1 MDDDERSKGP
11 TPERDNVKT
20 LPRRGLADL
29 RKRMTDACIARV
41 RRYSRPPRVVVL
53 AATLA
58 RVRGR
63 RARPRHGTANRSAL
77 LTMRHLRV

>member
-58 RVRGR
+58 RARTP
-63 RARPRHGTANRSAL
+63 ARPRHGTANRSAL

>member
-41 RRYSRPPRVVVL
+41 RRCSRRPPPASSFWRQRWRVC
-53 AATLA
+53 ADAG
-58 RVRGR
+58 RGR
-63 RARPRHGTANRSAL
+63 GTGQQTAAPC
-77 LTMRHLRV
+77 